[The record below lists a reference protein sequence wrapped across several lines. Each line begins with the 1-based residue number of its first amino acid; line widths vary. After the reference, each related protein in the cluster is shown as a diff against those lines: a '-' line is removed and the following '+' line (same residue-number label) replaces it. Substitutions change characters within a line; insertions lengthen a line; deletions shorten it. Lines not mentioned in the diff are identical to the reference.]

1 MTEPLLRLGFVTVSD
16 KECAVRIIM
25 DNGPHET
32 FLKKAI
38 TKDSNT
44 KSYESLSTMN
54 IIALGG
60 QPSAAKEAK
69 FKLAFLD

>member
-1 MTEPLLRLGFVTVSD
+1 
-16 KECAVRIIM
+16 M